1 MAEFLFQFRR
11 CNYTVF
17 YNLFNKIWWR
27 EKINILAKYS
37 DHALVRSRYPLRRK
51 SIFLSLKHQFLD
63 YIVAIDPSLS
73 DLRQNNKIILV
84 YVVPLTP
91 SSR

>member
-11 CNYTVF
+11 SNYTVF
-17 YNLFNKIWWR
+17 YNL
-27 EKINILAKYS
+27 
-37 DHALVRSRYPLRRK
+37 ALVRSRYPLRRK

>member
-11 CNYTVF
+11 SNYTVF
-17 YNLFNKIWWR
+17 YNL
-27 EKINILAKYS
+27 
-37 DHALVRSRYPLRRK
+37 ALVRSRYPLRRK

-84 YVVPLTP
+84 HVVPLTP

>member
-1 MAEFLFQFRR
+1 MAEFPFQFRR
-11 CNYTVF
+11 SNYTVF
-17 YNLFNKIWWR
+17 YNL
-27 EKINILAKYS
+27 
-37 DHALVRSRYPLRRK
+37 ALVRSRYPLRRK